1 MYNYTEL
8 INCLCSERASATGAE
23 GVRLK
28 EGGSINKSLVCLGT
42 VISAL
47 ADKAGH
53 HGKKVQYVPYRDSVL
68 TYLLKDSLGGNA
80 KTVMIAST
88 SSTVCPVPYVMMYC
102 PPSCVSSWQQLW

>member
-1 MYNYTEL
+1 M
-8 INCLCSERASATGAE
+8 
-23 GVRLK
+23 RLK

-88 SSTVCPVPYVMMYC
+88 SSTVCPLYTLCDDVL
-102 PPSCVSSWQQLW
+102 SSQLCLQLAAAMVKL

>member
-1 MYNYTEL
+1 M
-8 INCLCSERASATGAE
+8 SATGAE
-23 GVRLK
+23 GARLK

-53 HGKKVQYVPYRDSVL
+53 HGNKSSYIPYRDSIL

-80 KTVMIAST
+80 KTVMIAS
-88 SSTVCPVPYVMMYC
+88 
-102 PPSCVSSWQQLW
+102 